1 MIING
6 RPTRTIKTEF
16 PDYDD
21 RLSFPDGWID
31 CSWRNDVC
39 PSYEKDFGSTTYKIF
54 CDYKDPERRE
64 VGGARYSVSI
74 NINDAVNFDCIGEFD
89 TLEDA
94 LNFVNQKVP
103 A

>member
-1 MIING
+1 MIINNQS
-6 RPTRTIKTEF
+6 TRTIETEF

-31 CSWRNDVC
+31 CSWHNDVC
-39 PSYEKDFGSTTYKIF
+39 PSYERDFGSTTFKIF
-54 CDYKDPERRE
+54 CDYKKIMRVD
-64 VGGARYSVSI
+64 GAENRFIVCI
-74 NINDAVNFDCIGEFD
+74 NIDDAVNFDCIGQFD